1 MRARRHVYA
10 LVPLAVGALVCGV
23 VIVGVALTL
32 LPAFV
37 APTAAG
43 SDAPGLDAWRALMAL
58 PGIGADVAFT
68 LATAAGATLASFFVA
83 CSIGAWAITPRR
95 RNWALVLAASIAAIP
110 AAALAAG
117 VAELTTSAAVLSAA
131 MGWGAS
137 PSGEPV
143 GTGML
148 VVALCLKVAPFLA
161 AMMLIAVSRPGVDRH
176 AAAARTLGYAHAEAF
191 AKLIL
196 PQVYRFMR
204 LPVCA
209 ALAWSLSAIGA
220 EAFAVPMRRIP
231 LAEIAWRGLSAG
243 SVAERSEGAAAAGL
257 VLAFTV
263 AAIVA
268 YFVLE
273 RIVRRAGRAWQ
284 RSGRRGTSS
293 SVLAGLGLTTSA
305 VGLAAVVASLGT
317 LVAAASSAGGLVGPA
332 ATAAASPLATGVVTT
347 LAIAVVATLVAV
359 VVAVGCLEA
368 EDRSRRRSAWPM
380 LLWAPWVVPQIAFLP
395 GIAWVLSDAGLRAPL
410 VVAIA
415 SQLVFVIPCV
425 ALAVVVPWRALDPR
439 YVQCAEALR
448 AAPRRVLAR
457 IKLPLVAQPVAIA
470 CALAFAVSAGL
481 FLPVRLTV
489 PERIAT
495 LESDVVSSARA
506 PVSNEAALAATLLAL
521 VPAGLVAIAVAFGVA
536 PQGRAQP
543 AMASAAW
550 QSAAG

>member
-1 MRARRHVYA
+1 
-10 LVPLAVGALVCGV
+10 
-23 VIVGVALTL
+23 
-32 LPAFV
+32 
-37 APTAAG
+37 
-43 SDAPGLDAWRALMAL
+43 
-58 PGIGADVAFT
+58 
-68 LATAAGATLASFFVA
+68 
-83 CSIGAWAITPRR
+83 
-95 RNWALVLAASIAAIP
+95 
-110 AAALAAG
+110 
-117 VAELTTSAAVLSAA
+117 
-131 MGWGAS
+131 
-137 PSGEPV
+137 
-143 GTGML
+143 
-148 VVALCLKVAPFLA
+148 PFLA

-231 LAEIAWRGLSAG
+231 LAGIAWRGLSAG

-284 RSGRRGTSS
+284 KSGRRGRSS
-293 SVLAGLGLTTSA
+293 SVLAGLGLATSA
-305 VGLAAVVASLGT
+305 VGLAVVVASLGT

-332 ATAAASPLATGVVTT
+332 ATAAASPLAT
-347 LAIAVVATLVAV
+347 AVVATLAAV

-395 GIAWVLSDAGLRAPL
+395 GIAWVLSDVGLRAPL

-521 VPAGLVAIAVAFGVA
+521 VPAGLVAIAVAVGVA
-536 PQGRAQP
+536 PQLRAQP

>member
-1 MRARRHVYA
+1 
-10 LVPLAVGALVCGV
+10 
-23 VIVGVALTL
+23 
-32 LPAFV
+32 
-37 APTAAG
+37 
-43 SDAPGLDAWRALMAL
+43 
-58 PGIGADVAFT
+58 
-68 LATAAGATLASFFVA
+68 
-83 CSIGAWAITPRR
+83 
-95 RNWALVLAASIAAIP
+95 
-110 AAALAAG
+110 
-117 VAELTTSAAVLSAA
+117 
-131 MGWGAS
+131 
-137 PSGEPV
+137 
-143 GTGML
+143 
-148 VVALCLKVAPFLA
+148 
-161 AMMLIAVSRPGVDRH
+161 
-176 AAAARTLGYAHAEAF
+176 
-191 AKLIL
+191 
-196 PQVYRFMR
+196 
-204 LPVCA
+204 
-209 ALAWSLSAIGA
+209 
-220 EAFAVPMRRIP
+220 
-231 LAEIAWRGLSAG
+231 
-243 SVAERSEGAAAAGL
+243 

-284 RSGRRGTSS
+284 KSGRRGTSS
-293 SVLAGLGLTTSA
+293 TVLAGLGLATSA
-305 VGLAAVVASLGT
+305 VGLAVVVASLGT